1 MTVEIK
7 NLEADFLYIK
17 DECVEEKDK
26 AGVNLRIFGRRLLN
40 LADEFIPKKV
50 NSSEWKKYQ
59 MTLKSSDIHGKVS
72 SSGKRTSGLRTPSGL
87 KNKNSKDS
95 GYSPS
100 PSPTNIHSSITKATT
115 IKNNN
120 KQNDTSPIS
129 MKLPALRV

>member
-26 AGVNLRIFGRRLLN
+26 AGINLRIFGRRLLN

-50 NSSEWKKYQ
+50 NSSEWRKYQ
-59 MTLKSSDIHGKVS
+59 MKLKSSDLDAKVS
-72 SSGKRTSGLRTPSGL
+72 SSGKRTSGLKTPSGL
-87 KNKNSKDS
+87 RNKHS
-95 GYSPS
+95 GCSPS
-100 PSPTNIHSSITKATT
+100 PSPTNLSNSHSSITKTT
-115 IKNNN
+115 NIKNNN
-120 KQNDTSPIS
+120 TQKDTPPHA